1 MRGPTLP
8 FAPMKT
14 YDPIFVNLR
23 EKLELLS
30 LEILFLSHL
39 TPTPRLDFPF
49 SFFFKNFFNL
59 DTWLTFRHLSISYLG
74 PFLPSNNL
82 FLFSSI
88 YFK

>member
-14 YDPIFVNLR
+14 YGPIFVNLR

-30 LEILFLSHL
+30 IEILFLSPL
-39 TPTPRLDFPF
+39 TPTLRLDFPF
-49 SFFFKNFFNL
+49 YFFLFFFNL
-59 DTWLTFRHLSISYLG
+59 DTWLTLRLVSISYLG
-74 PFLPSNNL
+74 LFLPRKNL